1 MTTLTKLSTHLIGN
15 VTETIP
21 GLSYKAVTKPIEC
34 KDGVTLS
41 VQASENHYCEPRD
54 NKGPYT
60 EVEVWCIRNC
70 TAPVTQF
77 EYEADEPSGYVPIEQ
92 VAAFIDQHGGFKE

>member
-1 MTTLTKLSTHLIGN
+1 MTTLAKLQAHLATKHTQL
-15 VTETIP
+15 IP
-21 GLSYKAVTKPIEC
+21 GYFHKELAEFITC
-34 KDGVTLS
+34 ADGVTLS
-41 VQASENHYCEPRD
+41 VQASETHYCEPRD

-77 EYEADEPSGYVPIEQ
+77 EYEEDEPSGYVPIEK